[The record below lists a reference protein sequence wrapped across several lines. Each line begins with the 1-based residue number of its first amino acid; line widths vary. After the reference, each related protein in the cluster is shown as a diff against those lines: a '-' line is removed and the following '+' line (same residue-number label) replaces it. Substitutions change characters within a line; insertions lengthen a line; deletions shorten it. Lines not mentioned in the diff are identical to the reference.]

1 MRTSWLKVLHDVM
14 LMAMSRLHGFMFV
27 TTITTYDDGNLLEDV
42 MLAVTNISPKDRPVM
57 ESIGRKK
64 AIQILHQ
71 WPHDTLAARSS
82 PATLE
87 NSAIAGQA
95 VNAPSRIT
103 NLTEYM
109 TKAWSVSNSEIAS
122 KGAGVDDQFVY
133 QRNKKMQEL
142 INGIEYDLINSTLV
156 TGSTAVTRKLKGLL
170 AAITTNSST
179 VATGTTLTEAAFNS
193 LFEVC
198 WIAGGNPR
206 TVFVNSTLKKAIT
219 SFAGVSIQKQIAAE
233 KKTMVEAVDFYVND
247 FTGTAEI
254 VLSRD
259 IPSGTNNNAIA
270 VVDLAYYSTAYLIP
284 IRDAEVGQTTFGKLG
299 ALEAE
304 CTLEYRA
311 QESSAVTYGYNG

>member
-1 MRTSWLKVLHDVM
+1 MKDLLILL
-14 LMAMSRLHGFMFV
+14 LMNFVDLFVQKFYV

-42 MLAVTNISPKDRPVM
+42 MLAVTNISPKDRPFM

-71 WPHDTLAARSS
+71 WPGDTLAARAS

-87 NSAIAGQA
+87 NATITGGTVA
-95 VNAPSRIT
+95 APSRIT

-109 TKAWSVSNSEIAS
+109 TKAWNVSNSEIAS

-142 INGIEYDLINSTLV
+142 INGIEYDLIRSTLV
-156 TGSTAVTRKLKGLL
+156 TGSTAVTRKMKGLL
-170 AAITTNSST
+170 AAITTNTSA
-179 VATGTTLTEAAFNS
+179 VATTTTLTEAAFNG
-193 LFEVC
+193 LFELC

-206 TVFVNSTLKKAIT
+206 AVFVNSALKKAIT
-219 SFAGVSIQKQIAAE
+219 AFAGVSITKQIAAE
-233 KKTMVEAVDFYVND
+233 KKTMVDAVDFYVND

-254 VLSRD
+254 ILTRD
-259 IPSGTNNNAIA
+259 MPSGAGTNGIA
-270 VVDLAYYSTAYLIP
+270 VVDLQYYSTAYLIP
-284 IRDAEVGQTTFGKLG
+284 IRDAEVGQVTFGKLG

-311 QESSAVTYGYNG
+311 EASSAYYYNYAS